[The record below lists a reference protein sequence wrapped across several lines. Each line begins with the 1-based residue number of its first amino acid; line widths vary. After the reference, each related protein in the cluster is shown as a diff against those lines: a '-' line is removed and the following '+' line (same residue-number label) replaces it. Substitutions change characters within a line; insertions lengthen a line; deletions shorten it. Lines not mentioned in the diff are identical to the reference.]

1 MQRPAVSVPPSDGG
15 THRRFGR
22 FTVSP
27 QHAEA
32 ENTAASLAAAAAV
45 VDVPGGLDQRQPSGS
60 GATIAADGGGAVEE
74 AAEREQRAAAAA
86 AAVSAEPPPAAAG
99 TAVDQPEQ
107 ATKLQS
113 LHQLQ
118 AILDTQHTLFTKTWE
133 DMKEQVYRALLQKDS
148 SHPPQQASRPTTP
161 TSTHSASSSRTP
173 PIMGERPASGGGS
186 GGGGSGGGSG
196 GGGCGGACGGLGCGA
211 AGRGGNGSVCA
222 TASTWRRRGGGSGCC
237 ERRTTS
243 PPLQATLCNRLAM
256 AKSSL
261 QAASNNS
268 SGSACAGAG
277 GGSGGG
283 ATSSVWLLPSPALS
297 PPSSTP
303 SQGLRVRRFDAET
316 TMDVFARG
324 GGPHSPPMSAASRR
338 SLKPRNSPNNRQPAS
353 VMEPCMDDFI
363 ACSLSATLL
372 AIRRLHSAKS
382 YWRPKERVSPLVPRN
397 LKIPSR
403 NSLLETRPLP
413 SSSRTTKSCAG
424 STGRP
429 THMEWS
435 RGRDFLER
443 NNSR

>member
-196 GGGCGGACGGLGCGA
+196 GGGRAPAQASAPGGPTSAVATAGPAAAGHSQGESIARENTLQPSLLRAAGSPMCPSQGETNARENTLQMWSHLGSTLREVVNRNDHLELENGRLRQDLQKLQQRIKDARQAFAPCAPPAPSSLGNIFGPLASPGGECGELGQAQLGAKRAVQLREAPLETSPAAAVAGASGG
-211 AGRGGNGSVCA
+211 GRGGV
-222 TASTWRRRGGGSGCC
+222 
-237 ERRTTS
+237 
-243 PPLQATLCNRLAM
+243 
-256 AKSSL
+256 
-261 QAASNNS
+261 
-268 SGSACAGAG
+268 
-277 GGSGGG
+277 SGGAPTTLEG
-283 ATSSVWLLPSPALS
+283 EEMQAVEPA
-297 PPSSTP
+297 
-303 SQGLRVRRFDAET
+303 
-316 TMDVFARG
+316 
-324 GGPHSPPMSAASRR
+324 
-338 SLKPRNSPNNRQPAS
+338 
-353 VMEPCMDDFI
+353 
-363 ACSLSATLL
+363 
-372 AIRRLHSAKS
+372 
-382 YWRPKERVSPLVPRN
+382 
-397 LKIPSR
+397 
-403 NSLLETRPLP
+403 
-413 SSSRTTKSCAG
+413 
-424 STGRP
+424 
-429 THMEWS
+429 
-435 RGRDFLER
+435 
-443 NNSR
+443 